1 MKLQSD
7 PDFGINTITGYGP
20 GYIEINQ
27 TPYEHSV
34 LLRSDGEIIMWPVK
48 TFDELKVSDFAQMT
62 ALGPELILIGT
73 GNRQRF
79 PSPELL
85 KPLIEA
91 KVGFE
96 IMNTQ
101 AACRTYNILVAE
113 GRQVLLALIVKDF

>member
-1 MKLQSD
+1 VKLQSD
-7 PDFGINTITGYGP
+7 PHFGINTITGYGP

-34 LLRSDGEIIMWPVK
+34 LLRSDGEIIMWPVN

-91 KVGFE
+91 RVGFE

-113 GRQVLLALIVKDF
+113 GRQVLLALIVKDL